1 MIALLKKLE
10 KRTISMNNINCEGF
24 DLTYCV
30 KGQGKQIVVI
40 GSSVYY
46 PRLFSENLYKHFQFY
61 FLDHRG
67 FVKSPGE
74 LKQEDYILDKIVE
87 DIEATRQ
94 FLKLENFII
103 LGHSGHAFMALS
115 YAKKYPQYIE
125 KIILLNSAP
134 TNSQERQQ
142 QSFSYFNETAGA
154 ERKRQFE
161 HDIAF
166 LENDIQNDP
175 ERRFVHMCL
184 RMGAHSFYDYTF
196 DATDMWEGVYT
207 NMQIID
213 YLWGVSF
220 AERNLIHLLADV
232 EKPVLVGLGRY
243 DYLVAPV
250 SLWDSIDGLYK
261 NVKKVIFEKSGHNP
275 MYEEPETF
283 DRVLISWINNK

>member
-1 MIALLKKLE
+1 
-10 KRTISMNNINCEGF
+10 MNNINCEGF

-67 FVKSPGE
+67 FVQSPQE
-74 LKQEDYILDKIVE
+74 LKQEDYTLDKIVE
-87 DIEATRQ
+87 DIEAARQ

-115 YAKKYPQYIE
+115 YAKKYPQYID

-142 QSFSYFNETAGA
+142 QSFSYFNETADA

-161 HDIAF
+161 QDIAF
-166 LENDIQNDP
+166 LENDIQKDP

-213 YLWGVSF
+213 YLWGVAF

-232 EKPVLVGLGRY
+232 EKPVFIGLGRY

-250 SLWDSIDGLYK
+250 SLWDSIDGLFK

-275 MYEEPETF
+275 MYEESETF
-283 DRVLISWINNK
+283 DKTLISWINDK